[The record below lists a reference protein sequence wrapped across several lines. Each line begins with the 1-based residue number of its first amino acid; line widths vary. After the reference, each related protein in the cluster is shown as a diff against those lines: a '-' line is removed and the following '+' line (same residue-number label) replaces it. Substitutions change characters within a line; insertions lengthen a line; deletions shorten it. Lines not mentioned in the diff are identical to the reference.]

1 MRHVYVQPL
10 TLHCSTLESES
21 DRTDVTINLGIDRA
35 PQDVTT
41 DGVVANDQ
49 VFVDGKRRT
58 GSILREVFMF
68 HYLYKTFITLDCKV
82 FVDLSHVEIDIG
94 ASKLVSVSP
103 HQLQEWLN

>member
-21 DRTDVTINLGIDRA
+21 DRTDVTINLGINRA

-49 VFVDGKRRT
+49 VFVVG
-58 GSILREVFMF
+58 
-68 HYLYKTFITLDCKV
+68 
-82 FVDLSHVEIDIG
+82 
-94 ASKLVSVSP
+94 
-103 HQLQEWLN
+103 N

>member
-21 DRTDVTINLGIDRA
+21 DRTDVTINLGINRA

-58 GSILREVFMF
+58 GSILREVFML
-68 HYLYKTFITLDCKV
+68 HYLYKTFITLDYKV
-82 FVDLSHVEIDIG
+82 FVGLSHVEIDIG

-103 HQLQEWLN
+103 HQLQEW